1 VGLVAIVLL
10 HLSVLA
16 GGVFRLVCSNVDCHM
31 YPDPKALATLELF
44 FTVCAI
50 SFPLL
55 WTFSISRKL
64 PKRCNNLDD
73 GINRISQSRLFDDD
87 TFADLGSRDDPIY
100 RLKLARGLY
109 YYGVTTG
116 RDGKQHLTVDR
127 VAEVKEGI
135 KQRQSE
141 KALENFQYSGN
152 WFGRKYQKWKTK

>member
-1 VGLVAIVLL
+1 MGVVAIVSL

-16 GGVFRLVCSNVDCHM
+16 GGVFSFVCSNVDCHI
-31 YPDPKALATLELF
+31 PKALATLELF

-64 PKRCNNLDD
+64 PKKYNNLADA
-73 GINRISQSRLFDDD
+73 ISLISQSRLLDDD
-87 TFADLGSRDDPIY
+87 TFADLSSMDGPIY

-116 RDGKQHLTVDR
+116 RDGMQHLTVDR
-127 VAEVKEGI
+127 VGKSRRE
-135 KQRQSE
+135 
-141 KALENFQYSGN
+141 
-152 WFGRKYQKWKTK
+152 